1 MPCWVARAALAR
13 GPQLSKVKLAEPSA
27 TELLQCTE
35 HMAAGLALA
44 GLKPSEDP
52 ALAPP
57 NSIDFVLAWYGTL
70 LAGGRVVP
78 IVRSIRLLRW
88 NQIRD
93 SGARFLLTV
102 PDRAADMEK
111 VVESLFVAGGSWQK
125 VIDCNEPRRDV
136 RSNPGDLAVLPYSS
150 GTTGNPKGVMLTH
163 SNILANIRQLQA
175 LGWVQQDDIVV
186 NIFPLYHVA
195 GLNSAMNTFLA
206 AGATIVLMRR
216 FDLQVS

>member
-1 MPCWVARAALAR
+1 
-13 GPQLSKVKLAEPSA
+13 
-27 TELLQCTE
+27 
-35 HMAAGLALA
+35 
-44 GLKPSEDP
+44 
-52 ALAPP
+52 
-57 NSIDFVLAWYGTL
+57 
-70 LAGGRVVP
+70 
-78 IVRSIRLLRW
+78 
-88 NQIRD
+88 
-93 SGARFLLTV
+93 
-102 PDRAADMEK
+102 MEK